1 MKLIN
6 IYNLGND
13 EEFNEA
19 IQLVEKTI
27 DALDDLEDYYYK
39 LEFNEDMREMR
50 RQKEWWQKKL
60 TEIKAE
66 FIEFKRNKELIQDE

>member
-66 FIEFKRNKELIQDE
+66 FIEFKRNKELMQDE

>member
-66 FIEFKRNKELIQDE
+66 FIEFKRNKELIRDE